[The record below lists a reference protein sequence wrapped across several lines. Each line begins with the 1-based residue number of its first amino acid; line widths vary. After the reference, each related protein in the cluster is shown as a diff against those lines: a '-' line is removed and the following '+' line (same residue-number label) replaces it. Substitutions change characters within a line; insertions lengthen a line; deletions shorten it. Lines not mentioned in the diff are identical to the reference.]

1 MSGSAPRPLPDLPL
15 AYPVHVGRG
24 LLSDVGRILQET
36 APAHRF
42 ALVSDDTVAPLHAQQ
57 VLAGMPEGR
66 HTGLFTIPAGESE
79 KTRARWGEITDAMFA
94 WGAGRDTT
102 VIALGGGVVGDM
114 AGFVAATFM
123 RGVPVV
129 QVPTT
134 LLAMVDA
141 AVGGKTGV
149 DTPQGKNLVGA
160 FHDPSAVVMAVESL
174 ATLPADAF
182 RSGLAEIIKHGIIA
196 DRSYYEA
203 TRRALPDLAALGAN
217 SNALHALI
225 EGSVRIKAGVVAD
238 DAREGGR
245 RQILNFGHT
254 IAHTIEHAMHYHM
267 LHGDAVAVG
276 MVVEARIA
284 EALGVAAPGLAAEI
298 EDLLRSARLPTEVPE
313 RLGLESLL
321 AGTRLDKKARAGGVR
336 YALPRRIG
344 EMEPGDGSWSVE
356 VPDAVV
362 MAALR

>member
-1 MSGSAPRPLPDLPL
+1 MPALPYAPLSRVPL
-15 AYPVHVGRG
+15 AYPVYVGRG
-24 LLSDVGRILQET
+24 LLREVGRIVQET
-36 APAHRF
+36 APAHRY

-57 VLAGMPEGR
+57 VLSGLPDGR
-66 HTGLFTIPAGESE
+66 TGLFTIAAGESE

-102 VIALGGGVVGDM
+102 VIALGGGVVGDL

-160 FHDPSAVVMAVESL
+160 FHDPRAVVMAVESL
-174 ATLPADAF
+174 ATLPASVL

-196 DRSYYEA
+196 DREYHEA
-203 TRRALPDLAALGAN
+203 TRRALPDIAALGAE
-217 SNALHALI
+217 SETLPHLI
-225 EGSVRIKAGVVAD
+225 EGSVRIKAAVVAD
-238 DAREGGR
+238 DAKEGGR

-254 IAHTIEHAMHYHM
+254 IAHSIEHAMRYHM
-267 LHGDAVAVG
+267 LHGDAVAIG

-284 EALGVAAPGLAAEI
+284 EALGVAVPGTAREI
-298 EDLLRSARLPTEVPE
+298 EEQLRAANLPAEVPRHLSAE
-313 RLGLESLL
+313 DLL

-344 EMEPGDGSWSVE
+344 EMDPGDGSWSTE
-356 VPDAVV
+356 VPDDAVT
-362 MAALR
+362 AALR